1 MGVVFPQE
9 CTLRELR
16 VRKMDTSA
24 LLAMII
30 PHTRYGVERQVGKF
44 DIVPIS

>member
-1 MGVVFPQE
+1 MFLQE

-16 VRKMDTSA
+16 ARKMDMSA

-30 PHTRYGVERQVGKF
+30 PHMRCGVERQVGKF
-44 DIVPIS
+44 DIVSLNKRS